1 MIAITVKFCV
11 KDEYADQWPELVA
24 EFTEATRAEEGN
36 LWFEWSRSL
45 DDPRTF
51 VLVEAFTDEGAGQHV
66 NSEHFATA
74 MGPGGLGQYV
84 TERPKIISVQAPGDG
99 WSELGELHL

>member
-36 LWFEWSRSL
+36 LWFEWYRS
-45 DDPRTF
+45 T
-51 VLVEAFTDEGAGQHV
+51 EAPNIFLLSEGFTDEGAQAHV
-66 NSEHFATA
+66 QSDHFRT
-74 MGPGGLGQYV
+74 GLE
-84 TERPKIISVQAPGDG
+84 TMRPLLARTPEIISRQVEGNG
-99 WSELGELHL
+99 WDEMGELKID